1 MRSPLDLAR
10 PKVLVIDP
18 PTGVSAELDLAL
30 QELGCTVI
38 WHGSPEDDLASL
50 IETLQPDL
58 ALIEHQGGGH
68 DDDSA
73 VMARRCQQLGIAL
86 IHIDA
91 GAPRANGD
99 TTISAQRISKP
110 FTTRELGLTIALAV
124 QRHRSES
131 DRHQRDDAWESVFD
145 DGPLAMVL
153 TLPSSSITRVNR
165 SFMALS
171 GYVDENLIGCMVDEV
186 GLQVDDGFGQ
196 RLEQALTQPGQ
207 MSRMELTLRRKD
219 GASRPV
225 QLSSK
230 AVTVDGTTQWLH
242 LLVDLTDQKAAMDE
256 ARLTRK
262 ALAVVSQ
269 GVIVC
274 DPDERM
280 LSVNPA
286 VLAMTGYNMREL
298 IGRTCAVLVG
308 PDTDRTTLAAIHTAL
323 DAGQRFQGEIQY
335 YRKNAAAFWCELS
348 IDAVRDDA
356 GRLTQFLATL
366 RDISERRSQLAEI
379 QLAANVFALGH
390 EGIVITDTRGDILMV
405 NKAFTDITGYAPQ
418 DVIGH
423 NPSILSSGRQG
434 GDFYKD
440 MWTRVN
446 NTGVWQGELW
456 NRRKDG
462 SHYPEWLTI
471 SAMRDDAGRVSNY
484 IGTFS
489 DLSAQRE
496 ANERIRWLS
505 QFDPLT
511 NLPNR
516 SLLTDR
522 CVHDIN
528 LAAREGK
535 PLGLMV
541 MGIDRFTQVNDTL
554 GHGVGDKLLRKLAA
568 RLTGTIRDQD
578 TAARLGGDEFVLVL
592 PGNALEGCSQLAE
605 RVTRMAE
612 RPFEINDKVVTIT
625 MSVGI
630 AMYPDDGT
638 DFETLFTSAQ
648 AAMRQAKEQGPGTFS
663 FFNADRFKIS
673 LEQAGLSNAL
683 RTAIELE
690 QFHLNYQP
698 FVDLQ
703 TGVMGGMEAL
713 LRWNHPELGAVS
725 PARFIPVAEAS
736 GQIVAIGDWVMRQA
750 CRDILLWQAV
760 GLQVPAVSVNL
771 SPAQFRDPLLVGK
784 VRGILDQYG
793 IDASQLFLEL
803 TEGALMDDVSR
814 SETQMRAL
822 KALGVRLSLDDFG
835 TGYSSLSYL
844 KRFPF
849 DKVKIDQSFV
859 RGIHTSSQDAVIAKV
874 VISMAHGLGLRVIA
888 EGVETEAQCEFLRAN
903 VCDEIQGY
911 FFSRPIPAP
920 AMQALLA
927 EDRRLAPHLMRQQ
940 RKTRT
945 LLLVDDEPNVI
956 AALRRVM
963 RADGYRILTA
973 SSGREGL
980 ELLALNPIDI
990 IVADQRMPGMTG
1002 VEFLRE
1008 AKTSHPLTIRI
1019 VLSGHTELQSVT
1031 DAINE
1036 GAIYRFLT
1044 KPWDDAHLRGVI
1056 HDAFMHKELADEN
1069 EQLNLRIR
1077 TANQE
1082 LAASNRQL
1090 QEVLAQKQEELTLG
1104 QHDLASMQQALQAIP
1119 MPVMTLDNRGRVSFA
1134 NDQALQLCHD
1144 RGPLLT
1150 LDIAT
1155 VLPEIDAL
1163 LTSTSTGDSTAI
1175 IGESSYRVSW
1185 RAIGGSSAAGG
1196 KIITLRLD
1204 ERQRD
1209 LPHSAPAPRPA
1220 Q

>member
-1 MRSPLDLAR
+1 LRSPLELAR

-18 PTGVSAELDLAL
+18 STGASAELDLAL
-30 QELGCTVI
+30 QELGCTAI
-38 WHGSPEDDLASL
+38 WHGGSQDDLAEL
-50 IETLQPDL
+50 VEMLQPDL
-58 ALIEHQGGGH
+58 ALIEHQGG
-68 DDDSA
+68 DDDDAA
-73 VMARRCQQLGIAL
+73 VMARRCRQLDIAL
-86 IHIDA
+86 VHIDA
-91 GAPRANGD
+91 AAPRAND
-99 TTISAQRISKP
+99 HTKISAQRIRKP
-110 FTTRELGLTIALAV
+110 FTTRELGLTIEVAL
-124 QRHRSES
+124 QRQQSES
-131 DRHQRDDAWESVFD
+131 DRRKRDEAWELVFD

-171 GYVDENLIGCMVDEV
+171 GYADENLIGRTVDEV
-186 GLQVDDGFGQ
+186 GLHVDEGFGQ
-196 RLEQALTQPGQ
+196 RLEQALTEPDRV
-207 MSRMELTLRRKD
+207 SRMELTLRCKD
-219 GASRPV
+219 GAGRPV
-225 QLSSK
+225 RLSSK
-230 AVTVDGTTQWLH
+230 VVTVDGTTQWLH
-242 LLVDLTDQKAAMDE
+242 LLVDLTDQKAAIDD

-262 ALAVVSQ
+262 ALSAVSQ
-269 GVIVC
+269 GVVVC
-274 DPDERM
+274 DPHERM

-286 VLAMTGYNMREL
+286 FVAMTGYSMREL
-298 IGRTCAVLVG
+298 IGQTCAVLVG
-308 PDTDRTTLAAIHTAL
+308 PDTDHTTLAAMHTAL

-335 YRKNAAAFWCELS
+335 YRKDGSAFWCELS
-348 IDAVRDDA
+348 IDAVRGDD
-356 GRLTQFLATL
+356 GRLTHFLATL
-366 RDISERRSQLAEI
+366 RDINERRSQLAEI

-390 EGIVITDTRGDILMV
+390 EGIVITNARGDILMV

-418 DVIGH
+418 DVMGH

-434 GDFYKD
+434 ADFYKD
-440 MWTRVN
+440 MWARVK

-505 QFDPLT
+505 QFDPVT

-516 SLLTDR
+516 NLLADR
-522 CVHDIN
+522 CSHDIN
-528 LAAREGK
+528 LAARDGK

-541 MGIDRFTQVNDTL
+541 MGIDRFTLVNDTL

-568 RLTGTIRDQD
+568 RLNGTVREQD
-578 TAARLGGDEFVLVL
+578 TVARFGGDEFVLVL
-592 PGNALEGCSQLAE
+592 PGDAPDGCSQLAE
-605 RVTRMAE
+605 RLTRMAE

-625 MSVGI
+625 LSIGI

-638 DFETLFTSAQ
+638 EFETLFTSAR

-663 FFNADRFKIS
+663 FFNADKFKTS
-673 LEQAGLSNAL
+673 LELASLSNVL
-683 RTAIELE
+683 REAIELK

-703 TGVMGGMEAL
+703 TGVIGGMEAL

-736 GQIVAIGDWVMRQA
+736 GQIIAIGDWVLRQT
-750 CRDILLWQAV
+750 CRDILQWQAA

-771 SPAQFRDPLLVGK
+771 SPAQFRDPALVGK
-784 VRGILDQYG
+784 VRGILDEYG

-803 TEGALMDDVSR
+803 TEGALMNDIAR
-814 SETQMRAL
+814 SESQMHAL
-822 KALGVRLSLDDFG
+822 RALGVKLALDDFG

-859 RGIHTSSQDAVIAKV
+859 RGIHTSAQDAVIAKV

-911 FFSRPIPAP
+911 FFSRPIPMP
-920 AMQALLA
+920 DMQALLV
-927 EDRRLAPHLMRQQ
+927 EDRRLPPHLLRQQ
-940 RKTRT
+940 RKART

-956 AALRRVM
+956 SALKRIFRTQ
-963 RADGYRILTA
+963 GYQILTA
-973 SSGREGL
+973 NSGPEGL
-980 ELLALNPIDI
+980 ELLARNPVDI
-990 IVADQRMPGMTG
+990 IIADQRMPGMTG
-1002 VEFLRE
+1002 VEFLRA
-1008 AKTSHPLTIRI
+1008 AKAAHPLTTRI

-1044 KPWDDAHLRGVI
+1044 KPWDDEHLLGVI
-1056 HDAFMHKELADEN
+1056 HDAFLHKELADEN
-1069 EQLNLRIR
+1069 ERLNLRIR

-1082 LAASNRQL
+1082 LAASNQQL
-1090 QEVLAQKQEELTLG
+1090 QQVVAQKQAELATG

-1119 MPVMTLDNRGRVSFA
+1119 VPVMTLDARGRVSFA

-1163 LTSTSTGDSTAI
+1163 LTSPSTGDSTTV

-1204 ERQRD
+1204 ERQSD

-1220 Q
+1220 P